1 MIIENTANNFLFIVI
16 EGTSTWLEVGHD
28 CWGLYIIFIN
38 LSCGLKQLV
47 IKTTVPEM
55 VMHSHAYHLK
65 KRFADQISSGR
76 PFGGIIG
83 KGWFLPEYGS

>member
-1 MIIENTANNFLFIVI
+1 MIREKMAIDFLFAAKI
-16 EGTSTWLEVGHD
+16 ETSTWFNGRQEF
-28 CWGLYIIFIN
+28 CGLYIIFIN